1 MTWFYLHCA
10 IAIVIVIA
18 DARGTLEPSIQKW
31 EKKLGIPIHYT
42 PNDSMEVEISD
53 PYPIQDAPE
62 QDTFNNRR

>member
-1 MTWFYLHCA
+1 MTWFYLHCV

-18 DARGTLEPSIQKW
+18 DAKGTLEPTIKTL
-31 EKKLGIPIHYT
+31 EKKLGIPVYYA
-42 PNDSMEVEISD
+42 PNDSMEVEISE